1 MKPKISKTE
10 TEEKIKDFFSHIK
23 HKTPEE
29 VKKIKKLAMSH
40 NIKLGDKRKLF
51 CKKCLAPYTKPSISI
66 KNDFITIKCEKCE
79 HTNKWKF
86 KDEIKLDIHDPEYG
100 KECC

>member
-1 MKPKISKTE
+1 MKSKLSKSE
-10 TEEKIKDFFSHIK
+10 AQEKIKEFFSHIK

-51 CKKCLAPYTKPSISI
+51 CKKCLNPYARDSSISI
-66 KNDFITIKCEKCE
+66 KNGFLTIECSNCNYK
-79 HTNKWKF
+79 NRWKL
-86 KDEIKLDIHDPEYG
+86 KDEINFGITHEETG
-100 KECC
+100 CC